1 MSVSSA
7 TISARCTACGMCIA
21 TCPEHALR
29 VAPGRPDFDTGA
41 CSGCLACIEICP
53 VDAIDI
59 DLGHRA

>member
-1 MSVSSA
+1 
-7 TISARCTACGMCIA
+7 MCIA

-59 DLGHRA
+59 DLGRRA